1 MGTLTGWNAIPAFLD
16 RYDSHSISGSD
27 YDQFWEGETYIFEKT
42 FRSGRG
48 EVFQRARLEIEGEA
62 LLAGET
68 GGVTGAIQTIRFF
81 GSGDTPMAI
90 ATGLELDAD
99 PLGFLM
105 LWASRSDDAVIEQA
119 TAYFSFQ
126 IDRFV
131 ETVDDYSWLY
141 LDDSFNP
148 SEVILGGADHVVFLK
163 TPPSEGINTLDAG
176 SGYDELRIGDAGGYG
191 RPSFAMTSGTVIDVS
206 DGSVAF
212 MGGAVNLVSIEA
224 VTVFGAGVTLIGHDA
239 VDDVLRITGTN
250 NDYTVAER
258 TNTIHGLGGNDELF
272 GQSREDRLH
281 GGEGND
287 TLWGANGRD
296 TLTGGDGDDLIFGG
310 SGDQWSLFD
319 LQDIVYAG
327 AGNDTVNGEYG
338 NDSLRG
344 DSGDDLL
351 IGGIRGSDTLI
362 GGTGQDTLNGGSYA
376 DVLFGGDGADFLNGG
391 FGFDRLNGGAGS
403 DRFYHAGV
411 RGHGTDW
418 IQDYQASENDVLVF
432 AGDADAADFHL
443 AISTTPGA
451 GSDTVAEVFVTHV
464 PTLQILWALVDG
476 AAQDTLVI
484 RTDQGNF
491 DLPL

>member
-1 MGTLTGWNAIPAFLD
+1 M
-16 RYDSHSISGSD
+16 
-27 YDQFWEGETYIFEKT
+27 Q
-42 FRSGRG
+42 
-48 EVFQRARLEIEGEA
+48 
-62 LLAGET
+62 
-68 GGVTGAIQTIRFF
+68 
-81 GSGDTPMAI
+81 
-90 ATGLELDAD
+90 
-99 PLGFLM
+99 
-105 LWASRSDDAVIEQA
+105 
-119 TAYFSFQ
+119 
-126 IDRFV
+126 
-131 ETVDDYSWLY
+131 
-141 LDDSFNP
+141 
-148 SEVILGGADHVVFLK
+148 
-163 TPPSEGINTLDAG
+163 
-176 SGYDELRIGDAGGYG
+176 GGYG
-191 RPSFAMTSGTVIDVS
+191 RPSFAMPSGTVIDVS

-212 MGGAVNLVSIEA
+212 MGGTVNLVSIEA

-258 TNTIHGLGGNDELF
+258 TNTIHGLGGDDELF

-418 IQDYQASENDVLVF
+418 VQDYQASENDVLVF

-484 RTDQGNF
+484 RTDQGDF